1 MTELLNIHS
10 KIIGIYY
17 NIQRVNMSVIKRDR
31 NSSKT
36 DLTQSIYKL
45 CYLLEGQKEFEAV
58 EDLKKAATLLSSNE
72 PGSEDFV
79 KGVEIV
85 IDAFEGDHELMA
97 YTFQRD
103 TDKWTEVEELAN
115 QSSRVLTLARRFS
128 PAK

>member
-17 NIQRVNMSVIKRDR
+17 NIQRVSMSVIKRDR

-58 EDLKKAATLLSSNE
+58 EDLKKAANLMSSNE
-72 PGSEDFV
+72 VGSEDFTKAV
-79 KGVEIV
+79 AIV
-85 IDAFEGDHELMA
+85 IDAFEGEHELMA
-97 YTFQRD
+97 YTFQRE

-115 QSSRVLTLARRFS
+115 QSSHVLTLA
-128 PAK
+128 

>member
-1 MTELLNIHS
+1 
-10 KIIGIYY
+10 
-17 NIQRVNMSVIKRDR
+17 MSVIKRDR
-31 NSSKT
+31 NSSKS

-58 EDLKKAATLLSSNE
+58 EDLKKAASLLSDNE
-72 PGSEDFV
+72 LGSENFLNA
-79 KGVEIV
+79 ITII
-85 IDAFEGDHELMA
+85 IDAFEGEHELMA

>member
-1 MTELLNIHS
+1 
-10 KIIGIYY
+10 
-17 NIQRVNMSVIKRDR
+17 MSVIKRDR